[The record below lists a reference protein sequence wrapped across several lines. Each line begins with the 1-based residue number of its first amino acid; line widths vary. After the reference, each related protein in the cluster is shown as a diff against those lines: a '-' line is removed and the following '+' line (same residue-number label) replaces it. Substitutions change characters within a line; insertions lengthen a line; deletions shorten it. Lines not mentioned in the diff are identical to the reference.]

1 MYVQYITLESF
12 SLYPKNEGDSEL
24 LILFD
29 YNKNIDS
36 PHSSFEHND
45 IPPNSLPR
53 ESIEVRVIV
62 FSENPSGA

>member
-1 MYVQYITLESF
+1 MLI
-12 SLYPKNEGDSEL
+12 L
-24 LILFD
+24 LIVI
-29 YNKNIDS
+29 NIDS